1 MYGLVFSLVCVR
13 RCGLQV
19 RIRITSVDADC
30 KCGFGLQVWIRI
42 TSVDSDCK
50 CGFGLCADMDCCR
63 KGLLCMWLRL
73 LFLVAY
79 SRGDLCRL

>member
-50 CGFGLCADMDCCR
+50 CGFGLQVWIRIASVDLDCVRIWIVVGRVCCVC
-63 KGLLCMWLRL
+63 G
-73 LFLVAY
+73 
-79 SRGDLCRL
+79 

>member
-1 MYGLVFSLVCVR
+1 MIKKRHLDNRGLRVYGLGFSLVCVR

-19 RIRITSVDADC
+19 RI
-30 KCGFGLQVWIRI
+30 WIAG
-42 TSVDSDCK
+42 VDSDYK

-63 KGLLCMWLRL
+63 KGLLCMWQRL